1 MDRFQAFLD
10 MGGYA
15 MFVWPAYAIAIGVLI
30 GLLVVSLRGMR
41 GHEEALRSLRSK
53 LPHRARVSGGSG
65 DDA

>member
-1 MDRFQAFLD
+1 MDRLQAFLE

-15 MFVWPAYAIAIGVLI
+15 MFVWPAYGVAIGLLV

-41 GHEEALRSLRSK
+41 GHEAALHSLRAN
-53 LPHRARVSGGSG
+53 LPHRGGRG

>member
-1 MDRFQAFLD
+1 MDRFQAFLE

-15 MFVWPAYAIAIGVLI
+15 TFVWPAYVVAIGLLV

-41 GHEEALRSLRSK
+41 GHEAALRSLRAL
-53 LPHRARVSGGSG
+53 LPHRGRRG

>member
-1 MDRFQAFLD
+1 MDRIQAFLE

-15 MFVWPAYAIAIGVLI
+15 TFVWPAYGVAIGVLI

-41 GHEEALRSLRSK
+41 GHEAALRLLRSN
-53 LPHRARVSGGSG
+53 LPHRARVSGGAG

>member
-1 MDRFQAFLD
+1 MDRLQAILE

-15 MFVWPAYAIAIGVLI
+15 MFVWPAYGVAIGLLV

-41 GHEEALRSLRSK
+41 GQEAALRSLRAI
-53 LPHRARVSGGSG
+53 LPHRGGRG

>member
-1 MDRFQAFLD
+1 MDRIQAFLD

-30 GLLVVSLRGMR
+30 GLLVVSLHGMR
-41 GHEEALRSLRSK
+41 GHEEALRSLRSN
-53 LPHRARVSGGSG
+53 LPHRARVSGESG

>member
-1 MDRFQAFLD
+1 MDRIQAFLE

-15 MFVWPAYAIAIGVLI
+15 MFVWPAYGVAIGVLI

-41 GHEEALRSLRSK
+41 GHEAAFKSLRAN
-53 LPHRARVSGGSG
+53 LPHRGGRG

>member
-1 MDRFQAFLD
+1 MDRLQVFLD

-15 MFVWPAYAIAIGVLI
+15 MFVWPAYGVAIGLLV

-41 GHEEALRSLRSK
+41 GQEAALRSLRAI
-53 LPHRARVSGGSG
+53 LPHRSRRG

>member
-15 MFVWPAYAIAIGVLI
+15 MFVWPAYGIAIGVLI

-41 GHEEALRSLRSK
+41 GHEEALRSLRSN
-53 LPHRARVSGGSG
+53 LPHRARVSGESG

>member
-30 GLLVVSLRGMR
+30 GLLVVSLRDMR
-41 GHEEALRSLRSK
+41 GHEEDLRSLRAN
-53 LPHRARVSGGSG
+53 LAAPGRQGR
-65 DDA
+65 

>member
-15 MFVWPAYAIAIGVLI
+15 MFVWPAYGIAVGVLI

-41 GHEEALRSLRSK
+41 GHEETLRSLRSN
-53 LPHRARVSGGSG
+53 LATPGARIRRVGR
-65 DDA
+65 